1 MHGCVEIRRK
11 PGAQNKFFARF
22 ICFLLGI
29 LQSKEKM
36 KRKQIKNLALLL
48 YLNFLLQALDYTI
61 L

>member
-11 PGAQNKFFARF
+11 PRAQNKFFPRF
-22 ICFLLGI
+22 VCFLLGI